1 VEVVEPEGAVTHIR
15 VRPPDVLLVCLPME
29 PVLLRALCAADAGH
43 AAYIIALIP
52 DDHIARSV
60 PSAIAAGCHD
70 VLKAPFTDEELWTRV
85 EVLERLRGWNRFA
98 NPNTSA
104 KHTYEEARGWR
115 FLGDVVA
122 DDIESMLCQRVRVT
136 PHGACSDHAVRM
148 ASIPMVLSADHL
160 ELFIA
165 VRATREGCAQL
176 GENLLGDPDPAPEM
190 IDDVLREMANAAGG
204 AVKRAL
210 LPEGIVLTTGLPIG
224 GDADPV
230 PSTTTARAWDLDAE
244 GGATLTIV
252 ADVRPRR
259 NFVVPTR
266 TLCEGMVIVD
276 DLRNAAGVLLL
287 PGGTRLT
294 ATTAER
300 LRRILSVAHVEIS
313 SAA

>member
-1 VEVVEPEGAVTHIR
+1 
-15 VRPPDVLLVCLPME
+15 ME

-43 AAYIIALIP
+43 SAYVIALIP
-52 DDHIARSV
+52 DGHVARSI

-85 EVLERLRGWNRFA
+85 EVLERLRGWNRVA
-98 NPNTSA
+98 NANTGA
-104 KHTYEEARGWR
+104 KRAYEETRGWR

-122 DDIESMLCQRVRVT
+122 DDLESMLCQRVKVT
-136 PHGACSDHAVRM
+136 RRGACSDQAVRM
-148 ASIPMVLSADHL
+148 ASIPMVLSSEHV

-165 VRATREGCAQL
+165 VRATREACAQL

-190 IDDVLREMANAAGG
+190 IDDVLREMANVAGG

-224 GDADPV
+224 GDADAA
-230 PSTTTARAWDLDAE
+230 PSTTTARAWNLDAE
-244 GGATLTIV
+244 GGAVLTIV
-252 ADVRPRR
+252 ADVRPRS

-294 ATTAER
+294 STTADR
-300 LRRILSVAHVEIS
+300 LRQILSVSHVEIS
-313 SAA
+313 AAA